1 MANVEPG
8 RQRLPARGT
17 TSKSLLGG
25 FALAIALLLAGC
37 VAGTANP
44 SGSGASLAL
53 SGADGSGISCVNAA
67 SPAPG
72 GLTCERA
79 IDLANQDVDS
89 TAHLVSAES
98 GPWSSVDPQPGIGS
112 ALGPALYSPKRLV
125 WAITYDT
132 NTVVCAPPAASPL
145 ASPCWP
151 QPGRL
156 MIILDYHTGVFI
168 FSDI

>member
-1 MANVEPG
+1 
-8 RQRLPARGT
+8 
-17 TSKSLLGG
+17 
-25 FALAIALLLAGC
+25 LLARRSPPD
-37 VAGTANP
+37 ANFLGP
-44 SGSGASLAL
+44 LRSLRRL
-53 SGADGSGISCVNAA
+53 
-67 SPAPG
+67 
-72 GLTCERA
+72 
-79 IDLANQDVDS
+79 
-89 TAHLVSAES
+89 HFY
-98 GPWSSVDPQPGIGS
+98 SSLRTPPDPQPGIGS